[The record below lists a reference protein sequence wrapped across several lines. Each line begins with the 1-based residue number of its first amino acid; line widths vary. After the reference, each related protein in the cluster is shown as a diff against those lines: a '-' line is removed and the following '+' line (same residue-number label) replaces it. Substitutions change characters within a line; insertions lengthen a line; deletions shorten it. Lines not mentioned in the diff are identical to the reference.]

1 MHSRSQ
7 GVAMHAHHHHD
18 HDHGHAHHP
27 HGDGLLWGV
36 GLTLAFA
43 LLEGAA
49 GWWAQS
55 LELLGDAGHMV
66 SDATALGL
74 AALAARLARRPPS
87 HRPSY
92 GLGRAEVVA
101 ALLNSLHRVAVVP
114 LLALAAFARLR
125 TPVAVQG
132 GTVMVLALAGLGV
145 NILVAWVLSRGART
159 LTTRAALLHMMCVV

>member
-1 MHSRSQ
+1 MLSSLLLCSLLLRSQ

-55 LELLGDAGHMV
+55 LALLGDAGLMV
-66 SDATALGL
+66 TDASFLVFVS
-74 AALAARLARRPPS
+74 LAARIACWRF
-87 HRPSY
+87 SY
-92 GLGRAEVVA
+92 GLSYGFFCAEVFA
-101 ALLNSLHRVAVVP
+101 ALLNSL
-114 LLALAAFARLR
+114 L
-125 TPVAVQG
+125 
-132 GTVMVLALAGLGV
+132 
-145 NILVAWVLSRGART
+145 
-159 LTTRAALLHMMCVV
+159 